1 MISQKNKEN
10 LQKLKG
16 KNWIMKENCCNLDL
30 LKINWKASQNLID
43 LKLRQMSRMNLK
55 EIN

>member
-1 MISQKNKEN
+1 MILQKNKEN
-10 LQKLKG
+10 LQKWKE
-16 KNWIMKENCCNLDL
+16 KNWNMKENCCNLDL
-30 LKINWKASQNLID
+30 LKINQKASQNLID